1 MLPSAA
7 CRTFPNTRLFCRNAL
22 KTCAG
27 FEEELTSAYLRRQLD
42 ALGIAYKHP
51 VARTGIVATVGS
63 GLPRF
68 ALRTDMDAL
77 PILVRSML
85 APRQNAGG

>member
-1 MLPSAA
+1 M
-7 CRTFPNTRLFCRNAL
+7 CRDLHRIPEL
-22 KTCAG
+22 G

-42 ALGIAYKHP
+42 SLGIAYKHP

-63 GLPRF
+63 GSPRF

-77 PILVRSML
+77 PILVRSI
-85 APRQNAGG
+85 PSSRYQAGGK